1 MMIGILL
8 MKILRIKGCLC
19 TLMISVA
26 ICFPPPVFAVEDERN
41 EKPYQFDFTY
51 KGEIWSVADGGIK
64 QDAVYIDNLDLQL
77 SIDGKKAFDIESA
90 KFFVYS
96 IYNNDNTL
104 SDQFV
109 GDIQTVSNIDTIGAV
124 RLLEAWYDQSF
135 LDDNLS
141 IRFGLYNLN
150 AEFDVIDT
158 ATLFLNSSH
167 GIGPEFS
174 KSNTFGLSI
183 FPVTSLAIRARYNVN
198 DQLSFKAAIL
208 DGVPGDPN
216 RPRAAA
222 VIRLSNDEGIL
233 GVFETN
239 YKLDEGMLRA
249 GYWRNSSGFDDIFK
263 VDINGNPLRNLTNSG
278 FYLSA
283 EHTIWKFG
291 NGTGVSAFARFG
303 QGEDNISRVGE
314 YIGFG
319 TVYEGNSIAEIPY
332 KLGLAVAIS
341 ENGTPFI
348 QSQENQGLIF
358 EKRETTIEATA
369 RFQVT
374 DWLALQPDVQYVI
387 NPGILSNLKN
397 ALVFGLRFELSKSF

>member
-1 MMIGILL
+1 METLNI
-8 MKILRIKGCLC
+8 RDCLN
-19 TLMISVA
+19 TLIISIVVWFTSPA
-26 ICFPPPVFAVEDERN
+26 PAFENGSGA
-41 EKPYQFDFTY
+41 KPYQFDIVY
-51 KGEIWSVADGGIK
+51 KGEIWSVLDGGLR
-64 QDAVYIDNLDLQL
+64 QDAVYIDNLDIQL
-77 SIDGKKAFDIESA
+77 GIDGKTAFDFDGAS
-90 KFFVYS
+90 FFVYG

-109 GDIQTVSNIDTIGAV
+109 GDIQTISNIDTIGAV

-135 LDDNLS
+135 LNDDLS
-141 IRFGLYNLN
+141 VRFGLYNLN

-198 DQLSFKAAIL
+198 DQLSIKAAIL

-233 GVFETN
+233 GVFEAN
-239 YKLDEGMLRA
+239 YKLTNGMLRV
-249 GYWRNSSGFDDIFK
+249 GYWRNSSGFDDIVK
-263 VDINGNPLRNLTNSG
+263 VDMSGRPLSNLTNSG
-278 FYLSA
+278 FYMSA
-283 EHTIWKFG
+283 EHTIWIFLGGSK
-291 NGTGVSAFARFG
+291 VSAFARFG
-303 QGEDNISRVGE
+303 QGEDNISRVRE

-319 TVYEGNSIAEIPY
+319 TTYEGNSIAEIPY
-332 KLGLAVAIS
+332 KLGLAFAIS
-341 ENGTPFI
+341 ENGAPFI
-348 QSQENQGLIF
+348 LSQANQGLIF
-358 EKRETTIEATA
+358 DKHEATIEATA
-369 RFQVT
+369 RFKVT

-387 NPGILSNLKN
+387 NPGILPHLKN
-397 ALVFGLRFELSKSF
+397 ALVFGLRFELSQSF